1 MGRSQL
7 DLTQLKEM
15 VLHLCR
21 AMQGSTEMLTQADK
35 AIGDGDHGVGMARGF
50 EAVRQKV
57 EHQAFASVGD
67 MFKTVGTALLTSVG
81 GASGAVF
88 GTWFRSGAARLGDR
102 QVFDSAGLAM
112 FLADGLQGVKERGKA
127 QPGDKT
133 MIDALEPAAQAAQQL
148 PGADLDQALAA
159 AVEAARLGVERTKDM
174 VARVGKAQTLGERS
188 LGHPDPGALSTYL
201 ILKSMLEYVAAQG

>member
-1 MGRSQL
+1 MGHSQL

-15 VLHLCR
+15 LLHVCQDIQD
-21 AMQGSTEMLTQADK
+21 ATEVLTQADK

-50 EAVRQKV
+50 QAVHQKI
-57 EHQAFASVGD
+57 ETQAFASVGD
-67 MFKTVGTALLTSVG
+67 AFKTVGTALLTSVG

-88 GTWFRSGAARLGDR
+88 GTWFRSGAARLADR
-102 QVFDSAGLAM
+102 QVFDGAALAV
-112 FLADGLQGVKERGKA
+112 LLTDGLQGVKERGKA

-148 PGADLDQALAA
+148 SDANLDQALAA
-159 AVEAARLGVERTKDM
+159 AVEAARQGMERTKDM
-174 VARVGKAQTLGERS
+174 VARLGKAQTLGERS

-201 ILKSMLEYVAAQG
+201 ILKSMLEYVTAQR